1 MAGAFRHE
9 ISEWQ
14 FYRKGVMESRFA
26 VKFIHATGE
35 DAGVP
40 VWIEIALP
48 AGRESPAMMSKAD
61 IIAGWEAIKYKYPQQ
76 IAVVTD
82 GKIIACSTIA
92 ITVPRELVWLYDSAE
107 DRLNAKIAHLKR

>member
-35 DAGVP
+35 DAGVS